1 MKLRSKMF
9 ISYVV
14 VAVVFTAVSCIALG
28 WLVYKDASEALATSS
43 KERLVISRNESASQ
57 IERYFDTVASQAQNM
72 SHDLSILAAVKGFT
86 QAFMDYP
93 VRPDDSEALRNYYRN
108 EFVRRYHDI
117 NTIDSISADNLFGK
131 VSDRAKTLQNQ
142 YIALNP
148 NPLGS
153 KDKLVSGEQGGEYDA
168 LHQTNH
174 PYFTDFIKNFGF
186 YDVFLVDAKSGYVVY
201 STYKELDF
209 ATSLKSGPYKDSG
222 LADAYRGA
230 MKLTSG
236 SFFTDFK
243 PYTPSYEAQAAFVS
257 APIRDNGE
265 TVGVLIMQMPLDVIN
280 GIMTHNQNWKKSG
293 LGESGETYLVGSD
306 KLMRSNSRF
315 VLEDKAGYLA
325 LMKELGTDSATLA
338 KMDALS
344 TSIGLQPVNSD
355 AVARGL
361 ADETGFELIRDY
373 RNIPVL
379 SAYMPL
385 NLHGLQWVLLSEI
398 DESEAMAFLTTLKL
412 HIKNSVLFM
421 LLPAILIG
429 LGIGWMMSRSILAP
443 LNHMLQAV
451 KQLGSGSG
459 DLRYRLEEK
468 GNDEVTELSRSF
480 NAFIDHLDA
489 TFSTL
494 LGSIK
499 RMEPMSQDVNDVNVK
514 LTKASNS
521 MHHQSQQVQ
530 DQMTHSAEISQLVS
544 GELEGIQQAS
554 GATVKVLGSGRAS
567 VVETVSQMDQL
578 SSDLSLVAQAVSNL
592 TVDAEKIRQVIVV
605 INDIAEQTNLLA
617 LNAAIEAAR
626 AGEQG
631 RGFAV
636 VADEVRNLSVK
647 TRASTDSVSE
657 LIGAI
662 RTSTQRVEN
671 VMSDSLESATACAE
685 RVNNAQDTWHQVEEA
700 IANISLHV
708 EKIGGAISEQDQQLN
723 VVSSHFSHMDQQFD
737 VIQQAIEESALIGED
752 IDKMGTKLQSFASLF
767 QVTNDDFATAR
778 RAKVRNEG

>member
-1 MKLRSKMF
+1 
-9 ISYVV
+9 
-14 VAVVFTAVSCIALG
+14 
-28 WLVYKDASEALATSS
+28 
-43 KERLVISRNESASQ
+43 
-57 IERYFDTVASQAQNM
+57 
-72 SHDLSILAAVKGFT
+72 
-86 QAFMDYP
+86 
-93 VRPDDSEALRNYYRN
+93 
-108 EFVRRYHDI
+108 
-117 NTIDSISADNLFGK
+117 
-131 VSDRAKTLQNQ
+131 
-142 YIALNP
+142 
-148 NPLGS
+148 
-153 KDKLVSGEQGGEYDA
+153 
-168 LHQTNH
+168 
-174 PYFTDFIKNFGF
+174 
-186 YDVFLVDAKSGYVVY
+186 
-201 STYKELDF
+201 
-209 ATSLKSGPYKDSG
+209 
-222 LADAYRGA
+222 
-230 MKLTSG
+230 
-236 SFFTDFK
+236 
-243 PYTPSYEAQAAFVS
+243 
-257 APIRDNGE
+257 
-265 TVGVLIMQMPLDVIN
+265 
-280 GIMTHNQNWKKSG
+280 
-293 LGESGETYLVGSD
+293 
-306 KLMRSNSRF
+306 MRSNSRF

-361 ADETGFELIRDY
+361 AGETGFELIRDY

-567 VVETVSQMDQL
+567 VVETVSQ
-578 SSDLSLVAQAVSNL
+578 AVSNL

-657 LIGAI
+657 LIGTI

-752 IDKMGTKLQSFASLF
+752 IDKMGSKLQSFASLF

>member
-1 MKLRSKMF
+1 
-9 ISYVV
+9 
-14 VAVVFTAVSCIALG
+14 
-28 WLVYKDASEALATSS
+28 
-43 KERLVISRNESASQ
+43 
-57 IERYFDTVASQAQNM
+57 
-72 SHDLSILAAVKGFT
+72 
-86 QAFMDYP
+86 
-93 VRPDDSEALRNYYRN
+93 
-108 EFVRRYHDI
+108 
-117 NTIDSISADNLFGK
+117 
-131 VSDRAKTLQNQ
+131 
-142 YIALNP
+142 
-148 NPLGS
+148 
-153 KDKLVSGEQGGEYDA
+153 
-168 LHQTNH
+168 
-174 PYFTDFIKNFGF
+174 
-186 YDVFLVDAKSGYVVY
+186 
-201 STYKELDF
+201 
-209 ATSLKSGPYKDSG
+209 
-222 LADAYRGA
+222 
-230 MKLTSG
+230 
-236 SFFTDFK
+236 
-243 PYTPSYEAQAAFVS
+243 
-257 APIRDNGE
+257 
-265 TVGVLIMQMPLDVIN
+265 
-280 GIMTHNQNWKKSG
+280 
-293 LGESGETYLVGSD
+293 
-306 KLMRSNSRF
+306 MRSNSRF

-361 ADETGFELIRDY
+361 AGETGFELIRDY

-468 GNDEVTELSRSF
+468 GNDEVTELPRSF

>member
-1 MKLRSKMF
+1 
-9 ISYVV
+9 
-14 VAVVFTAVSCIALG
+14 
-28 WLVYKDASEALATSS
+28 
-43 KERLVISRNESASQ
+43 
-57 IERYFDTVASQAQNM
+57 
-72 SHDLSILAAVKGFT
+72 
-86 QAFMDYP
+86 
-93 VRPDDSEALRNYYRN
+93 
-108 EFVRRYHDI
+108 
-117 NTIDSISADNLFGK
+117 
-131 VSDRAKTLQNQ
+131 
-142 YIALNP
+142 
-148 NPLGS
+148 
-153 KDKLVSGEQGGEYDA
+153 
-168 LHQTNH
+168 
-174 PYFTDFIKNFGF
+174 
-186 YDVFLVDAKSGYVVY
+186 
-201 STYKELDF
+201 
-209 ATSLKSGPYKDSG
+209 
-222 LADAYRGA
+222 
-230 MKLTSG
+230 
-236 SFFTDFK
+236 
-243 PYTPSYEAQAAFVS
+243 
-257 APIRDNGE
+257 
-265 TVGVLIMQMPLDVIN
+265 
-280 GIMTHNQNWKKSG
+280 
-293 LGESGETYLVGSD
+293 
-306 KLMRSNSRF
+306 
-315 VLEDKAGYLA
+315 
-325 LMKELGTDSATLA
+325 
-338 KMDALS
+338 
-344 TSIGLQPVNSD
+344 
-355 AVARGL
+355 
-361 ADETGFELIRDY
+361 
-373 RNIPVL
+373 
-379 SAYMPL
+379 
-385 NLHGLQWVLLSEI
+385 
-398 DESEAMAFLTTLKL
+398 
-412 HIKNSVLFM
+412 
-421 LLPAILIG
+421 
-429 LGIGWMMSRSILAP
+429 MSRSILAP

>member
-14 VAVVFTAVSCIALG
+14 VAVLFTAVSCIALG

-168 LHQTNH
+168 LHQTYH
-174 PYFTDFIKNFGF
+174 PY
-186 YDVFLVDAKSGYVVY
+186 
-201 STYKELDF
+201 
-209 ATSLKSGPYKDSG
+209 
-222 LADAYRGA
+222 
-230 MKLTSG
+230 
-236 SFFTDFK
+236 FTDFK

-280 GIMTHNQNWKKSG
+280 GIMTHSQNWKKSG

-344 TSIGLQPVNSD
+344 TSIGLQSVNSD

-361 ADETGFELIRDY
+361 AGETGFELIRDY

-723 VVSSHFSHMDQQFD
+723 VVSSHFSHMGQQFD

>member
-14 VAVVFTAVSCIALG
+14 VAVLFTAVSCIALG

-168 LHQTNH
+168 LHQTYH
-174 PYFTDFIKNFGF
+174 PY
-186 YDVFLVDAKSGYVVY
+186 
-201 STYKELDF
+201 
-209 ATSLKSGPYKDSG
+209 
-222 LADAYRGA
+222 
-230 MKLTSG
+230 
-236 SFFTDFK
+236 FTDFK

-280 GIMTHNQNWKKSG
+280 GIMTHSQNWKKSG

-344 TSIGLQPVNSD
+344 TSIGLQSVNSD

-361 ADETGFELIRDY
+361 AGETGFELIRDY

-737 VIQQAIEESALIGED
+737 VIQQAIEDSALIGED